1 MNWWERYIESMRAQA
16 LQITNPLGKN
26 SQGEDVGFLD
36 LFRLILD
43 GLILLATPIVIV
55 MVIYAGFLFVT
66 AQGNVTKL
74 ETAKRAIAYALIGA
88 LILLGASAI
97 SALIQGSIE
106 SLRI

>member
-1 MNWWERYIESMRAQA
+1 MEYMQAQVK
-16 LQITNPLGKN
+16 IDNPLGN
-26 SQGEDVGFLD
+26 TGLLD
-36 LFRLILD
+36 LFDKVLE

-74 ETAKRAIAYALIGA
+74 ETAKRAIAYALLGA
-88 LILLGASAI
+88 LILLGATAI

-106 SLRI
+106 SLTV